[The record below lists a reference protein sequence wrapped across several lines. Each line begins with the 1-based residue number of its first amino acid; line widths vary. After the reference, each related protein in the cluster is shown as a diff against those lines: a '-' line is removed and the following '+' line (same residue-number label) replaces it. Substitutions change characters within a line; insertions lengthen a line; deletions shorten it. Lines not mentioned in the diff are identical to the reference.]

1 MLKQIRLSFLLFLL
15 GVNLLVGVGLL
26 LGAYGQYFSPL
37 AYPYISVAGLAFPIF
52 LFLNLLCLIS
62 WLFIKKRYAWVSV
75 AFLLLTGDAF
85 FTYFPFSTQS
95 EVKDGNVLKVLTY
108 NVELMRCQTDKKGKH
123 VNPIVDYLNDSKAD
137 IVCLQE
143 FPVSYEHIKKG
154 LKSTYPYSKILLS
167 ENGLG
172 LACFS
177 KHRILSG
184 KKIEMDS
191 PGNGAG
197 FFKVQFGKK
206 EIPLIIV
213 HLESNKLNDD
223 DKKLYEGILADPQHN
238 IRPNKG
244 KHLARKLIDAAV
256 MRATQAEI
264 VADRVKKADSPYFLV
279 CGDFNDVSLSYSHHV
294 IAKELQDVYRET
306 SFGPGVTYNEHYM
319 FFRIDHI
326 LVGKGYRVLNSKIDR
341 FIDASDHYPFWCELE
356 IPKDASNLKK

>member
-1 MLKQIRLSFLLFLL
+1 MLKQIRQTFLLVLL
-15 GVNLLVGVGLL
+15 GVNLLIGIGLL

-37 AYPYISVAGLAFPIF
+37 TFPYISVAGLTFPFF
-52 LFLNLLCLIS
+52 LFFNLICLIG
-62 WLFIKKRYAWVSV
+62 WLFLKKRYAWISV
-75 AFLLLTGDAF
+75 VLFLFSGDAIM
-85 FTYFPFSTQS
+85 TYFPFNSQS
-95 EVKDGNVLKVLTY
+95 SVKDGNVLKVLTY
-108 NVELMRCQTDKKGKH
+108 NVELMQCQVNHKGKS
-123 VNPIVDYLNDSKAD
+123 VNPIMDYLKDSKAD

-143 FPVSYEHIKKG
+143 FPVSYSHIIKG
-154 LKSTYPYSKILLS
+154 LKSTYPYSKILTA

-172 LACFS
+172 IACFS

-184 KKIEMDS
+184 KEIEMDS

-197 FFKVQFGKK
+197 LFKIRYGKK

-223 DKKLYEGILADPQHN
+223 DKKLYEGILADPKHN

-256 MRATQAEI
+256 IRATQAEI
-264 VADRVKKADSPYFLV
+264 VADRVKKADNPYVLV
-279 CGDFNDVSLSYSHHV
+279 CGDFNDIALSYPHRV
-294 IAKELQDVYRET
+294 IADELQDVYRET
-306 SFGPGVTYNEHYM
+306 SFGPGVTYNQHYM

-326 LVGKGYRVLNSKIDR
+326 LAGKGYRVLNSKIDR

-356 IPKDASNLKK
+356 VPKDASN